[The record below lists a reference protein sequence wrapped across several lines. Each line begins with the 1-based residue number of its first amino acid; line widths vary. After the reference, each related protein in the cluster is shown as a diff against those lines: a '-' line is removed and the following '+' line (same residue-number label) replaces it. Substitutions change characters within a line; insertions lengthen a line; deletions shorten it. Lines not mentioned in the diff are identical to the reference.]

1 MNENMDPT
9 FSFPFKPYPIQENF
23 MKQLYFTIEN
33 NKLGIFESPTGT
45 GKSLSICCG
54 AIQWLKDNEH
64 RNLEELEK
72 NVEILKLELNRSASS
87 FDWLE
92 EEYEKIKKNHE
103 LIALQAKVHKIK
115 ERIEKFNEMKIRV
128 TKLNFNVNKNV
139 EFYNNRTDKNKNDFV
154 KENNQEVKKTEEDDD
169 LILEECEVQEY
180 DEEHDSGDDNIENK
194 EDILKIFIGS
204 RTHSQLSQFVGEI
217 KRTVFKDDTRVVTLA
232 SRQHYC
238 INAEVAKLKNINLIN
253 ERCLDLQ
260 KSRTKS
266 TAVDSDGRA
275 TKKSK
280 TKSCSACPY
289 YNQNNISKLKEKI
302 LVDIMDMEDLVKC
315 GKELKACP
323 YYASRAAMDDAEV
336 VLMSHA
342 GVASAGARTGM
353 SLNLNNNILILDE
366 AHGLPTALE
375 NANSA
380 PLSERDLSSVKT
392 CLQYYVNKYSS
403 RLSSRNLLLLNQM
416 SFIVG
421 KLLGLIRSTN
431 LNKERQEKSIYM
443 LEDFVVKAEI
453 DHMNFRPIVEFC
465 RKSRLAPK
473 LHSFSMRY
481 SQEALEEEI
490 EKANSN
496 KKSSFKSFLQN
507 IKKDKDIKRN
517 SKQKLEES
525 VANRDDIKEGKDTKS
540 DVQNSQ
546 RNTSL
551 ETSAG
556 TGLYRIMEF
565 LELLCDRSEN
575 GRVLAQ
581 TGHLQSGQL
590 KYLLLNPIE
599 HFAEVTKQCRS
610 VVLAG
615 GTMEPV
621 SEFLQLLTGSS
632 NQSEKVNVVKCEHV
646 VPKDNVLGICVTK
659 GPSQLNLNFGYEN
672 RMSKNLLAEVGHI
685 LRNICNLVP
694 GGVVCFLPSYT
705 YEETV
710 YDNLKTTGVLESI
723 SRKKTVF
730 REPKS
735 ATDVD
740 QVLSKYA
747 KAVQNKQG
755 DFTGALLLS
764 VVGGKLSEGLNF
776 SDDLGRCVIVVGM
789 PYPNIKSPELKEK
802 MKYLDRMIGPN
813 AGHTYYENLCMKA
826 VNQCIGRAVRHIND
840 FACILL
846 LDERYSRP
854 TTISALPSFVQ
865 RSLITDSAFGNTIGS
880 VARFFTRQKQKNINE
895 SGNKCNK

>member
-546 RNTSL
+546 
-551 ETSAG
+551 
-556 TGLYRIMEF
+556 
-565 LELLCDRSEN
+565 
-575 GRVLAQ
+575 
-581 TGHLQSGQL
+581 
-590 KYLLLNPIE
+590 
-599 HFAEVTKQCRS
+599 